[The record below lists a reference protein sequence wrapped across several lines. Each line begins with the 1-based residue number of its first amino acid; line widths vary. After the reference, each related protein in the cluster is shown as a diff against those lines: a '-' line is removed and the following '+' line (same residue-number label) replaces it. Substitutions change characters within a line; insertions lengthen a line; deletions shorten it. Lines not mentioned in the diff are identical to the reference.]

1 MYAIQTWL
9 LALFTLLPSPAM
21 NLLLS
26 CSLLRELRSRGRAN
40 DYLEDVLANIGD
52 QQNVLLRHRSFS
64 QDDVGVI
71 RQIMRE
77 RPELV
82 DALLLRR
89 LELCELIGFELLQED
104 VAATVEEMS
113 TLMDKAVS
121 STANQW
127 IYHEEGGEIVPYYL
141 YAIRIVELTLGA
153 RMLVLDLTGLR
164 RGKQVKIQIEITQDT
179 LIGGATVTEVL
190 EDHACV
196 LESERITEAYLVQM
210 ETYIRTQPSTGAQYL
225 ARLPSWHDQA
235 VPTIDGA
242 DQVFRVVLD
251 DVIDYGRE
259 DSQLW
264 DGVWIALPLHLY
276 LQVFDLRRAEY
287 ITLHIS
293 HLAEYK
299 YDTSLVEKLILPP
312 ERKSIVNSLLHR
324 SVNPGEDLITGK
336 SGGIIILCTGDPGT
350 GKTLTAEVYAEVTSR
365 PLYVAQCSRLGT
377 DPQALEDAFR
387 HMLDRAKRWNAILLL
402 DEADVYI
409 HERGTNLT
417 QNAIVGVFLRLL
429 EYYSGVL
436 FMTSNRATII
446 DDAILSRVTAHLR
459 YTLPDPDALRRI
471 WGVLAS
477 QYKLDVPDHVLD
489 EATSAFPRISGRSV
503 KQLIRLSKIIA
514 ESSGRYVDMEIIRHV
529 AQFQDLEK

>member
-1 MYAIQTWL
+1 
-9 LALFTLLPSPAM
+9 M

-26 CSLLRELRSRGRAN
+26 CPLLRELRSRGRAN
-40 DYLEDVLANIGD
+40 EFLEDVLANVGD
-52 QQNVLLRHRSFS
+52 QQTVLLRHRSFTL
-64 QDDVGVI
+64 DDAGTI

-77 RPELV
+77 RADLHDPV
-82 DALLLRR
+82 LLRR
-89 LELCELIGFELLQED
+89 LELCELIGFDILEED
-104 VAATVEEMS
+104 LAATVEEMS
-113 TLMDKAVS
+113 TLIDKAVS
-121 STANQW
+121 RTANQW
-127 IYHEEGGEIVPYYL
+127 IYHEEGGELVPYYL

-164 RGKQVKIQIEITQDT
+164 RGRQTKIQIEITQDT
-179 LIGGATVTEVL
+179 LTGGASVTEVM
-190 EDHACV
+190 EDHSCV
-196 LESERITEAYLVQM
+196 LESERLTDVYLSQM
-210 ETYIRTQPSTGAQYL
+210 EVYIRTQYATGAQYL
-225 ARLPSWHDQA
+225 ARLPSWHEKA
-235 VPTIDGA
+235 VPTLDGA
-242 DQVFRVVLD
+242 DQVFRVVMD
-251 DVIDYGRE
+251 DAVDYGRE
-259 DSQLW
+259 DAQLW

-287 ITLHIS
+287 LTLHIS
-293 HLAEYK
+293 YLTEYK
-299 YDTSLVEKLILPP
+299 YDTSLVDKLILPP

-350 GKTLTAEVYAEVTSR
+350 GKTLTAEVYAEATSR

-377 DPQALEDAFR
+377 DPQALEEAFR

-409 HERGTNLT
+409 HERGHDLT

-459 YTLPDPDALRRI
+459 YTLPDADALRRI
-471 WGVLAS
+471 WGVLSA
-477 QYKLDVPDHVLD
+477 QYKLDVPQHVLD
-489 EATSAFPRISGRSV
+489 EATGAFPRISGRSV

-514 ESSGRYVDMEIIRHV
+514 ESSDRQVDMDIIRHV